1 MDEDDVTMKTVAS
14 AEEAGDSWNDSIVAR
29 SGIIVKI
36 DKCFATGIR
45 DVVFQFFHEH
55 GSGGF
60 VTWAGSVLTGVDS
73 FVDGCVMEEL
83 FPFYSDQAV
92 EVGFVNMD
100 HAEAVDFIVT
110 RFFLDHDVHDGL
122 PSIEG
127 VAMADS
133 VVDKFYSS
141 GND

>member
-14 AEEAGDSWNDSIVAR
+14 AKEAGDSWNDSIVAR

-73 FVDGCVMEEL
+73 IRVGRLMEKL
-83 FPFYSDQAV
+83 LPFYSDESV
-92 EVGFVNMD
+92 EVGFIDMYYS
-100 HAEAVDFIVT
+100 ESVDFIIAG
-110 RFFLDHDVHDGL
+110 FFLDHHVDDGFPAVICEAVADGVIDEADVCG
-122 PSIEG
+122 
-127 VAMADS
+127 
-133 VVDKFYSS
+133 Y
-141 GND
+141 